1 MMNNFNIKDYNQ
13 NFSFSH
19 HSIHTEDLT
28 LIANSLDLELS
39 PLYNPDPTRYT
50 NNSRDA
56 NLVLDLVF
64 LSSDNYG
71 FAKHLLFLDKR
82 KLSNHVPMVIEV
94 SIKKKDIN
102 ITIQSIKK
110 NSKAKKKFVIEIKE
124 NIKLLNIVTIS
135 NNNRLKT
142 MVDNLA
148 LIFRN
153 VQSKYAK
160 TSQITKYSKEWQS

>member
-1 MMNNFNIKDYNQ
+1 
-13 NFSFSH
+13 
-19 HSIHTEDLT
+19 
-28 LIANSLDLELS
+28 
-39 PLYNPDPTRYT
+39 
-50 NNSRDA
+50 
-56 NLVLDLVF
+56 LVLDLVF

-71 FAKHLLFLDKR
+71 FAKYLLFLDKR

-153 VQSKYAK
+153 V
-160 TSQITKYSKEWQS
+160 

>member
-1 MMNNFNIKDYNQ
+1 
-13 NFSFSH
+13 
-19 HSIHTEDLT
+19 
-28 LIANSLDLELS
+28 
-39 PLYNPDPTRYT
+39 
-50 NNSRDA
+50 
-56 NLVLDLVF
+56 
-64 LSSDNYG
+64 
-71 FAKHLLFLDKR
+71 
-82 KLSNHVPMVIEV
+82 MVIEV

-153 VQSKYAK
+153 V
-160 TSQITKYSKEWQS
+160 